1 MKRERPGGLAY
12 TTRPFPDPAA
22 MALKATVHR
31 ATLQVSDLDR
41 HYYATHTLT
50 LAQHPS
56 ETDARLMV
64 RLLAFG
70 LFAEERLEFGRGISS
85 EGEPDLWRRSLTG
98 EIDHWIELGQP
109 EEADVRRA
117 CGRSRRVTVVGYSGR
132 GFALWWEKNA
142 AGLARCAN
150 LDVVE
155 LAAGTAEAL
164 VPLLAR
170 GMDLQCLVQEGEV
183 QLMGEGGTVAVA
195 PIWRQRADAE
205 A

>member
-1 MKRERPGGLAY
+1 
-12 TTRPFPDPAA
+12 

-85 EGEPDLWRRSLTG
+85 EGEPDVWLRSLTG
-98 EIDHWIELGQP
+98 DIEHWIELGQP

-132 GFALWWEKNA
+132 GFSLWWEKNA
-142 AGLARCAN
+142 AGLARCEN

-155 LAAGTAEAL
+155 LPAGTAEAL
-164 VPLLAR
+164 AALLAR
-170 GMDLQCLVQEGEV
+170 GMDLQCLVQDGEV
-183 QLMGEGGTVAVA
+183 QLMGEGGSVSVTPV
-195 PIWRQRADAE
+195 WHQRAG
-205 A
+205 

>member
-1 MKRERPGGLAY
+1 
-12 TTRPFPDPAA
+12 

-64 RLLAFG
+64 RLLAFAM
-70 LFAEERLEFGRGISS
+70 FAEERLEFGRGLSS
-85 EGEPDLWRRSLTG
+85 EGEPDVWLRSLTSDV
-98 EIDHWIELGQP
+98 EHWIELGQP
-109 EEADVRRA
+109 DEADVRRA
-117 CGRSRRVTVVGYSGR
+117 CGRSRRVTVLGYSGR
-132 GFALWWEKNA
+132 GFGLWWERNA

-155 LAAGTAEAL
+155 LPAGTAEAL
-164 VPLLAR
+164 APLLAR
-170 GMDLQCLVQEGEV
+170 GMDLQCLVQDGEL
-183 QLMGEGGTVAVA
+183 QLMGEGGSVTVTPV
-195 PIWRQRADAE
+195 WHQRAA
-205 A
+205 

>member
-1 MKRERPGGLAY
+1 
-12 TTRPFPDPAA
+12 

-85 EGEPDLWRRSLTG
+85 EGEPDVWLRSLTG
-98 EIDHWIELGQP
+98 DIEHWIELGQP
-109 EEADVRRA
+109 EEADMRRA

-132 GFALWWEKNA
+132 GFGLWWEKNA
-142 AGLARCAN
+142 AGLARCTN
-150 LDVVE
+150 LEVVE
-155 LAAGTAEAL
+155 LPAGTAEAL
-164 VPLLAR
+164 ALLLAR
-170 GMDLQCLVQEGEV
+170 GMDLQCLVQDGEV
-183 QLMGEGGTVAVA
+183 QLMGEGGSVSVTPV
-195 PIWRQRADAE
+195 WHQRAA
-205 A
+205 

>member
-1 MKRERPGGLAY
+1 
-12 TTRPFPDPAA
+12 

-85 EGEPDLWRRSLTG
+85 DGEPDVWLRSLTG
-98 EIDHWIELGQP
+98 DIEHWIELGQP

-132 GFALWWEKNA
+132 GFGLWWEKNA
-142 AGLARCAN
+142 GGLARCAN

-155 LAAGTAEAL
+155 LPAGTAEAL
-164 VPLLAR
+164 APLLAR
-170 GMDLQCLVQEGEV
+170 GMDLQCLVQDGEV
-183 QLMGEGGTVAVA
+183 QLMGEGGSVSVTPV
-195 PIWRQRADAE
+195 WHQRAA
-205 A
+205 